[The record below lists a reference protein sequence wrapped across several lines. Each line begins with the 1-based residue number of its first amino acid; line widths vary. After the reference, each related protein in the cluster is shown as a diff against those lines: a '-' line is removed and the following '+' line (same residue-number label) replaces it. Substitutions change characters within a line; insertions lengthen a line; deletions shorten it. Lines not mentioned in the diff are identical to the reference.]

1 MEVMQK
7 YYWLAVDIDEYE
19 LPLAV
24 CDTAKELGE
33 IYGVGEHT
41 VMDAV
46 SKHKSGKISGRRY
59 VRVRR
64 EE

>member
-1 MEVMQK
+1 MQK
-7 YYWLAVDIDEYE
+7 YYWLAVEVDEYE

-24 CDTAKELGE
+24 CDTARELGE
-33 IYGVGEHT
+33 IYGVGEKT
-41 VMDAV
+41 VIDAV
-46 SKHKSGKISGRRY
+46 GKNKSGKINGRRY